1 MKEYNTNALRS
12 RKLSISI
19 YHDFFFFFFSIYLPA
34 PDLSCG
40 MWELVP
46 WSGTEPRSPTLG
58 AWSLSQWTTRDVPK
72 YHDNFNYVSDNE
84 IKSILLQHQ
93 SFRPNPM
100 LWNISTLSFTMLPLQ
115 IFIIIL
121 FKNKT
126 KPGFPGGSV
135 VKNLPANARDTV
147 SISDPGRSRMPR
159 SN

>member
-1 MKEYNTNALRS
+1 MKKLYITLWVSLRCLQNGNKAV
-12 RKLSISI
+12 RHGK
-19 YHDFFFFFFSIYLPA
+19 P
-34 PDLSCG
+34 G
-40 MWELVP
+40 V
-46 WSGTEPRSPTLG
+46 
-58 AWSLSQWTTRDVPK
+58 V